1 MDTPQNAAATEHKKG
16 YVMRKCCYD
25 SNYKKSEFTIIKQA
39 TPPSTQKINK
49 NEPHW
54 CSVIRSICVLIN
66 HPHTESTTT
75 TTTTKSTSP
84 TTTNTHLQKKN
95 KTPSGE
101 LDFLR
106 CVSCWLLCVYTFC
119 CVLLFVFCF
128 VMLLCYVMFVNILIE
143 DTDTTKKHTHT
154 HT

>member
-1 MDTPQNAAATEHKKG
+1 MLYTCSRDDESPDTKSKTDSSIQGMPIGLNPFMDTPQNAAATEHKKG

-75 TTTTKSTSP
+75 TTKSTSP
-84 TTTNTHLQKKN
+84 TTTNTHLQQKPKPRAGN
-95 KTPSGE
+95 WIFYAA
-101 LDFLR
+101 FLVGC
-106 CVSCWLLCVYTFC
+106 CVSIPSA
-119 CVLLFVFCF
+119 VF
-128 VMLLCYVMFVNILIE
+128 Y
-143 DTDTTKKHTHT
+143 
-154 HT
+154 